1 MARSVGPINPINM
14 INPEI
19 DSGNIIAVSEEDLK
33 EEQRQAMEKA
43 IEEYRQLCLRSFS
56 LNKSGQVIQKQD
68 LSLPR

>member
-14 INPEI
+14 FNSEINSE
-19 DSGNIIAVSEEDLK
+19 NIIAVSEEDLK

-43 IEEYRQLCLRSFS
+43 VEEYRQLCLKSFS

>member
-1 MARSVGPINPINM
+1 MGHINLINM

-43 IEEYRQLCLRSFS
+43 VEEYRQLCLKSFS
-56 LNKSGQVIQKQD
+56 LHKSGQVIQKQD